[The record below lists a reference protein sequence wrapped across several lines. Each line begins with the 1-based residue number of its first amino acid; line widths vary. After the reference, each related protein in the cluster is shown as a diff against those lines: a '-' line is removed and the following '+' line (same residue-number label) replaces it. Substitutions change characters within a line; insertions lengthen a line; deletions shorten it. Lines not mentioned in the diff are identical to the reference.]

1 MWKTEYL
8 PGAGGPFPAGWRA
21 AAAVLFS
28 FALLCTS
35 GCATTT
41 RMDTYVPDHC
51 HGTAEPFSTYA
62 LRMENVPGFIHEVID
77 VSIRGAL
84 ERVGLTARDE
94 GADIRVNVALEIID
108 RNPPRMHSDPFGET
122 VAPNELNRFVTHLKV
137 GITDARTERLIWT
150 GAMDRFHAIQG
161 GETFHDERAAL
172 IISQA
177 FDDMF
182 VGLTTAC
189 E

>member
-1 MWKTEYL
+1 MWRL
-8 PGAGGPFPAGWRA
+8 VA
-21 AAAVLFS
+21 ACLFVLGLS
-28 FALLCTS
+28 GLS
-35 GCATTT
+35 GCTTTT

-51 HGTAEPFSTYA
+51 HGTAEPFSTYS
-62 LRMENVPGFIHEVID
+62 LRMENIPGFIDEVID

-84 ERVGLTARDE
+84 ARVGLAARDE
-94 GADIRVNVALEIID
+94 GADVRVDVTLEIID
-108 RNPPRMHSDPFGET
+108 RNPPPMQADPFGET
-122 VAPNELNRFVTHLKV
+122 VAPNELNRFVTHLKI
-137 GITDARTERLIWT
+137 GIVDARTERLIWT

-161 GETFHDERAAL
+161 GETFHDERAVL
-172 IISQA
+172 IISEA